1 MRPPAAPR
9 RATLRWAAAVAVAAL
24 VGGLGVAPASA
35 RPAGSGGVAQPA
47 PTTTV
52 PEPKTPAEVAAA
64 KKALE
69 DTLALAPPADEVPP
83 SPDDP
88 FAAVVDADRNV
99 ADKAL
104 VRLDATARSDEANL
118 AALIAVKAKQD
129 AQAREERAQDR
140 RDAAARELE
149 TERKRLSDL
158 TVRAFVTG
166 GDADM
171 EQYRALLE
179 GDTSDATG
187 GRNLMFG
194 QVLERQKE
202 VTEQA
207 WAALTAARKRLLAA
221 RDVLA
226 AAIADADIKV
236 ADAQAKQAAR
246 SQAERDH
253 LEAIAEADGARQRL
267 RTAGNGPFT
276 PAPLE
281 LPLIGIARLAP
292 EDLAG
297 WFEHSTYR
305 PRVSTPIADYARW
318 FIEEGN
324 AEGIRGDIAFAQA
337 VLETGGFA
345 NTDSVEG
352 NNFSGI
358 GHYDNV
364 PRGFS
369 FPSPQAGVRA
379 QIQLLKSYAVRKP
392 EYANPL
398 VDKRLHGPA
407 GCCKTWNDLTRKWA
421 TDPGYGPK
429 VMFLYS
435 AIVDYA
441 LDRRAAGEGMDAPT
455 A

>member
-1 MRPPAAPR
+1 MRPPAALR
-9 RATLRWAAAVAVAAL
+9 RAPIRWAARLSVAAL
-24 VGGLGVAPASA
+24 VVGVAVAPASA
-35 RPAGSGGVAQPA
+35 RPAQPA
-47 PTTTV
+47 PTTTTTTT
-52 PEPKTPAEVAAA
+52 EPMTPAQLEAA
-64 KKALE
+64 KKALD
-69 DTLALAPPADEVPP
+69 DTLALAPPAADVPP

-88 FAAVVDADRNV
+88 FAAVVEADRLV
-99 ADKAL
+99 GDRAL
-104 VRLDATARSDEANL
+104 IRLDATARSDQANL
-118 AALIAVKAKQD
+118 AALISVKAKQD
-129 AQAREERAQDR
+129 AQAREDRAQAR
-140 RDAAARELE
+140 RDAATRELE

-166 GDADM
+166 GDVDM

-179 GDTSDATG
+179 GDTSDAAG
-187 GRNLMFG
+187 GRRLLFS
-194 QVLERQKE
+194 QVLERQKQ

-207 WAALTAARKRLLAA
+207 HRSLDAARARLRAARK
-221 RDVLA
+221 VLA
-226 AAIADADIKV
+226 DAIADADLKV
-236 ADAQAKQAAR
+236 ADANAKQAAR

-253 LEAIAEADGARQRL
+253 LEAIAAADQARRTL
-267 RTAGNGPFT
+267 RTAGNGPFM

-281 LPLIGIARLAP
+281 LPLIGLARLSP

-297 WFEHSTYR
+297 WFERSTYR
-305 PRVSTPIADYARW
+305 PRVTTPIADYARW

-345 NTDSVEG
+345 NGDSVEG

-358 GHYDNV
+358 GHYDNLA
-364 PRGFS
+364 RGWS
-369 FPSPQAGVRA
+369 FPTPQLGVRA

-398 VDKRLHGPA
+398 VDKRLRGPA
-407 GCCKTWNDLTRKWA
+407 GCCVTWNDLTRKWA

-441 LDRRAAGEGMDAPT
+441 LDRRAAGEGMDTPT